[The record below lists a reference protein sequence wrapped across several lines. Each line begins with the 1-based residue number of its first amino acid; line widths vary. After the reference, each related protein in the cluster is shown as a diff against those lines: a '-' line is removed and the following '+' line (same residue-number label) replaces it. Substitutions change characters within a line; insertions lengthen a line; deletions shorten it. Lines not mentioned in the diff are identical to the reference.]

1 MGEDIVDTKSG
12 RGGVEI
18 RTGIGRKRRW
28 LDEEGPD
35 GHFKFPQARSVKL
48 PHLKQDTDC

>member
-1 MGEDIVDTKSG
+1 MIAGNATLHGQNLS
-12 RGGVEI
+12 R
-18 RTGIGRKRRW
+18 
-28 LDEEGPD
+28 EGPAIHMQNFDAPD